1 MDIRKVAVLGAGA
14 VGSYVIWG
22 LSARRDIELG
32 VVADGPRGERL
43 KKDGCAINGKVYRP
57 AVWTPGQAHDADL
70 LIVCL
75 KYGALP
81 GALDSIKAVTGPHTT
96 IMSLMNGVDSE
107 DIIASA
113 VGGEHLLYSLIKVAS
128 HKEADGVHFDP
139 ATTVGI
145 IFGEKEPPCDSP
157 RVKAVEALFGG
168 TELHFRATDCIREE
182 MWSKFRLNVC
192 NNLPQDRKSTRLNS
206 STDVSRM
213 PSSA

>member
-43 KKDGCAINGKVYRP
+43 AKEGCAINGKVYRP

-81 GALDSIKAVTGPHTT
+81 GALDSIKP
-96 IMSLMNGVDSE
+96 SLVP
-107 DIIASA
+107 I
-113 VGGEHLLYSLIKVAS
+113 
-128 HKEADGVHFDP
+128 
-139 ATTVGI
+139 
-145 IFGEKEPPCDSP
+145 PPS
-157 RVKAVEALFGG
+157 
-168 TELHFRATDCIREE
+168 
-182 MWSKFRLNVC
+182 
-192 NNLPQDRKSTRLNS
+192 
-206 STDVSRM
+206 
-213 PSSA
+213 

>member
-43 KKDGCAINGKVYRP
+43 AKEGCAINGKVYRP

-113 VGGEHLLYSLIKVAS
+113 VTEYVLLYRRLLRICYAWRRQTGAFRGQLRQS
-128 HKEADGVHFDP
+128 HRLDQQEH
-139 ATTVGI
+139 
-145 IFGEKEPPCDSP
+145 
-157 RVKAVEALFGG
+157 R
-168 TELHFRATDCIREE
+168 TEL
-182 MWSKFRLNVC
+182 
-192 NNLPQDRKSTRLNS
+192 PG
-206 STDVSRM
+206 
-213 PSSA
+213 